1 MPLQREA
8 GMASTPKI
16 TTGANDRPRNETIG
30 QTGDGFPDDSG
41 QPLEVDPAEVER
53 VRQKLMGSGSQGGS
67 DSGAQREASSGT
79 RDAGGRPA
87 GDAANSANPVA
98 VPAGSPLSAEN
109 ICRRCAGKG
118 EVDGGPC
125 PDCGGSGVV
134 MTPVG
139 GAG

>member
-1 MPLQREA
+1 
-8 GMASTPKI
+8 MASTPKI

-41 QPLEVDPAEVER
+41 QPLEVDPAEIER
-53 VRQKLMGSGSQGGS
+53 VREKLMDSGSQGGG
-67 DSGAQREASSGT
+67 GANAS
-79 RDAGGRPA
+79 DAGRGGQTRSARPGTDPA
-87 GDAANSANPVA
+87 TSANPDA
-98 VPAGSPLSAEN
+98 VPAGSPQSAEN

-118 EVDGGPC
+118 ELDGGSC

>member
-1 MPLQREA
+1 
-8 GMASTPKI
+8 MALTPKI

-41 QPLEVDPAEVER
+41 QPLDVDPAEVER
-53 VRQKLMGSGSQGGS
+53 VREKLMGSGSQGSGGSPSGAARGNQRGS
-67 DSGAQREASSGT
+67 D
-79 RDAGGRPA
+79 RPA
-87 GDAANSANPVA
+87 GDAATSANPDA
-98 VPAGSPLSAEN
+98 VPAGSPQSAEN

-118 EVDGGPC
+118 EVDGGSC

-134 MTPVG
+134 TTPVG